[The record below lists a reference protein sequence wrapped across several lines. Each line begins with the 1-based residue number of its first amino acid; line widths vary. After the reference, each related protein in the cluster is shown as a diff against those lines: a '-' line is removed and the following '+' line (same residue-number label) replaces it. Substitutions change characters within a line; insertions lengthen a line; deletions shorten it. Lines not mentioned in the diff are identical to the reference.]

1 MCAAD
6 AYFWAVLRVEA
17 VGGDTA
23 EGDVKML
30 VRAKDLGS
38 NRTIPTRKISLLR
51 HISDLTFLQPV

>member
-1 MCAAD
+1 MFGAD

-23 EGDVKML
+23 EGDVQKL

-38 NRTIPTRKISLLR
+38 NRTIPTRKISLLG
-51 HISDLTFLQPV
+51 HVSDFNFLQPI